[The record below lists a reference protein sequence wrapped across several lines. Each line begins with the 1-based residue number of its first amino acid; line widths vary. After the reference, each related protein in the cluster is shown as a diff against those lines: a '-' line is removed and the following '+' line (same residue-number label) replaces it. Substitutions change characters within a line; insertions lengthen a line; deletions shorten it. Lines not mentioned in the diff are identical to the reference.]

1 MRRIKKGDQVVVL
14 AGKDRGKRGVVLG
27 IEDDDR
33 VLVEGVNMVKK
44 HQKPIP
50 MRQIAGGIVEKPM
63 PIHVSN
69 IALLNPATNR
79 AEKVGFRLL
88 ADGRKVRYFKAT
100 NEVVDL

>member
-50 MRQIAGGIVEKPM
+50 MRQIAGAIVEKPM